1 MRGRTREQIMAL
13 EAESLSD
20 WQLIRMSLVCGGIN
34 AVRAP
39 GDAGRI
45 QRLLVWLQNLNSKD
59 ASIFERVIL
68 GSIVFIVVLCS
79 GVIISILEITG
90 APWWSLYLLT
100 SMLIVALFALAYFSN
115 IAVLRAGG
123 DVLVVEGYKR
133 RISEKAA
140 ERRKHYRPIS
150 ARELDV

>member
-39 GDAGRI
+39 DEAGRI
-45 QRLLVWLQNLNSKD
+45 QRLLIWFQNLGSRD
-59 ASIFERVIL
+59 SSIFEKVIL
-68 GSIVFIVVLCS
+68 GTIVFITVLCS
-79 GVIISILEITG
+79 GVIISILEIIG
-90 APWWSLYLLT
+90 APYWSLFFPTAILV
-100 SMLIVALFALAYFSN
+100 VALLALAYCGN
-115 IAVLRAGG
+115 VAVLRAGG

-133 RISEKAA
+133 RIEEKAA